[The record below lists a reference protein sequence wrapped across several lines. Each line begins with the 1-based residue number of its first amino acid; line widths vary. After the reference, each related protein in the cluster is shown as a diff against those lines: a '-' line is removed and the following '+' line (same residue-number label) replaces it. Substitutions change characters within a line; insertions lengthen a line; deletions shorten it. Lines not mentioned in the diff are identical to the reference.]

1 MLRASDRWF
10 ARHFW
15 KRLMS
20 FFLSSASLT
29 SSRMS
34 RWEWAGAVEEERRT
48 PLYTFWFPPKWRRT
62 WWIPRETTTVS
73 SISPLEKVSRQR
85 DTKPNLSIPKNLFI
99 LSFLCQS
106 FGSQMRTHI
115 QTHLLASP
123 AQPKQ
128 KIKRREFWCIFSA
141 DVYYIYMRLSIS
153 VWCVFVLCP
162 FNFIYV
168 VYVCVC
174 RIFLTKDNIHMGRK
188 ALESM

>member
-34 RWEWAGAVEEERRT
+34 RWEWAGAVEEETDASIYLLVSPPNGAGLDGSLERRRQSRAS
-48 PLYTFWFPPKWRRT
+48 P
-62 WWIPRETTTVS
+62 
-73 SISPLEKVSRQR
+73 PLEKVSRQR
-85 DTKPNLSIPKNLFI
+85 DTKPNLSIPKKLVHSIISLPVFWVSNAH
-99 LSFLCQS
+99 
-106 FGSQMRTHI
+106 THPN
-115 QTHLLASP
+115 SP
-123 AQPKQ
+123 AGQPSRPKQ

-162 FNFIYV
+162 FDFICIPYT
-168 VYVCVC
+168 CVC
-174 RIFLTKDNIHMGRK
+174 LIFWRRIIYIWGGRR
-188 ALESM
+188 